1 MSRPSLLHLPGER
14 HSHRRR
20 RAHATSVSVSVAEPV
35 AHMHDP
41 DLQRVREAGGPLDH
55 ASYACACGYVFD
67 AAVSTS
73 VGCPHCGCA
82 QAW

>member
-20 RAHATSVSVSVAEPV
+20 RAHTTSVSVAEPV
-35 AHMHDP
+35 AQVHDP
-41 DLQRVREAGGPLDH
+41 DVQRVREAGGPLDH

-73 VGCPHCGCA
+73 VGCPHCGCS